1 MEQDAPEE
9 VFYLPKRLTGS
20 ELLGPVL
27 LVSDRRYGRFN
38 SRNLTVAPTFQWH
51 IRAISDG

>member
-1 MEQDAPEE
+1 MEQDAPEQ

-38 SRNLTVAPTFQWH
+38 SRNLLVTLTFPAAH
-51 IRAISDG
+51 SYLT